1 MPIETFFRSPGDLMD
16 ASAETDLQDAIEAET
31 LALGSENIR
40 TEGINRVHFQP
51 QPSDITTSLQTSANL
66 LGSLG
71 VYTSASY
78 VPIVHGTPM
87 LLDFGASGLTI
98 QPGWI
103 VRFQWS
109 LIVIDYERA
118 GNIGEYAFCLKTDTG
133 GAGTF
138 VQQSPDYWYSAMSYP
153 RDGPS
158 TATYWPMI
166 NRRHTMS
173 YTMTATSS
181 YTLYQARVDVKI
193 ADPWSLTI
201 RHDNLFS
208 IVQRH

>member
-1 MPIETFFRSPGDLMD
+1 
-16 ASAETDLQDAIEAET
+16 
-31 LALGSENIR
+31 
-40 TEGINRVHFQP
+40 
-51 QPSDITTSLQTSANL
+51 
-66 LGSLG
+66 
-71 VYTSASY
+71 
-78 VPIVHGTPM
+78 M

-98 QPGWI
+98 QPGWV

-109 LIVIDYERA
+109 MLVIDYERA
-118 GNIGEYAFCLKTDTG
+118 GNLGEYAFCLKTDTG
-133 GAGTF
+133 GSGSFT
-138 VQQSPDYWYSAMSYP
+138 QQSPDYWYSAMSYP

-158 TATYWPMI
+158 TSTYWPMT

-193 ADPWSLTI
+193 ADPWSITI
-201 RHDNLFS
+201 LYDNLFA

>member
-1 MPIETFFRSPGDLMD
+1 
-16 ASAETDLQDAIEAET
+16 
-31 LALGSENIR
+31 
-40 TEGINRVHFQP
+40 
-51 QPSDITTSLQTSANL
+51 
-66 LGSLG
+66 
-71 VYTSASY
+71 
-78 VPIVHGTPM
+78 M

-98 QPGWI
+98 HPGWI

-109 LIVIDYERA
+109 LLVVGFERA
-118 GNIGEYAFCLKTDTG
+118 GNLGEYAFCLKTDTVG
-133 GAGTF
+133 SGSFT
-138 VQQSPDYWYSAMSYP
+138 QQSPDYWYSAMSYP

-201 RHDNLFS
+201 RYDNLFA